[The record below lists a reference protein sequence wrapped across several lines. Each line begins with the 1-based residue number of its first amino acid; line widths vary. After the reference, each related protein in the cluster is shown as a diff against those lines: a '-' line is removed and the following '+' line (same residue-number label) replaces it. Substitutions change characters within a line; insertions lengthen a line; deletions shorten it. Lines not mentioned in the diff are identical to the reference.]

1 MLIYAEP
8 KFTELLYF
16 ILSYIKHI
24 KGMEPK
30 SISGVTSLC
39 SNSCTNTS
47 GHSEGDM
54 TYLCSLNLQP
64 FLMKSNN
71 RFLEKNNGSLR
82 VKSGIFGHTAK
93 SGQRPCLFH
102 ISNIGK
108 KIKLFSKQ

>member
-16 ILSYIKHI
+16 ILSYLKHI

-54 TYLCSLNLQP
+54 TYLCSLNRLP
-64 FLMKSNN
+64 FLMKCNN
-71 RFLEKNNGSLR
+71 KFLEKYKGSIILGYAYICNNNKNYTTFEYDIMYL
-82 VKSGIFGHTAK
+82 
-93 SGQRPCLFH
+93 
-102 ISNIGK
+102 
-108 KIKLFSKQ
+108 